1 MTSTR
6 YCDDREESLQWICVK
21 VEMRVGND
29 GERCGFL
36 SKTCFFRDAAVSEN
50 RENRTI
56 CKPGMFIFIFLINN
70 DKEGISYE
78 K

>member
-1 MTSTR
+1 
-6 YCDDREESLQWICVK
+6 
-21 VEMRVGND
+21 MRVGND
-29 GERCGFL
+29 GERCDFL
-36 SKTCFFRDAAVSEN
+36 SKAYFFRDSVVSEN

-70 DKEGISYE
+70 DKEGKSYE

>member
-1 MTSTR
+1 M
-6 YCDDREESLQWICVK
+6 K
-21 VEMRVGND
+21 VENEGVD
-29 GERCGFL
+29 GDFL

-70 DKEGISYE
+70 DKEGKSYE

>member
-1 MTSTR
+1 
-6 YCDDREESLQWICVK
+6 
-21 VEMRVGND
+21 MRVGND

-36 SKTCFFRDAAVSEN
+36 SKTCFFRDSAVSEN
-50 RENRTI
+50 CENRTI
-56 CKPGMFIFIFLINN
+56 CKLGMFIFIFLINN

>member
-1 MTSTR
+1 M
-6 YCDDREESLQWICVK
+6 K
-21 VEMRVGND
+21 VVND
-29 GERCGFL
+29 GERCDFL
-36 SKTCFFRDAAVSEN
+36 SKTNFLRDAAVSEN
-50 RENRTI
+50 CENRTI

>member
-1 MTSTR
+1 M
-6 YCDDREESLQWICVK
+6 K
-21 VEMRVGND
+21 VENE
-29 GERCGFL
+29 GENGTFL
-36 SKTCFFRDAAVSEN
+36 SETYFFRDSAVSEN
-50 RENRTI
+50 SENRTI

>member
-1 MTSTR
+1 MM
-6 YCDDREESLQWICVK
+6 VK
-21 VEMRVGND
+21 DVD
-29 GERCGFL
+29 FL
-36 SKTCFFRDAAVSEN
+36 SKTCFLEMLPLS
-50 RENRTI
+50 ENRTI

>member
-1 MTSTR
+1 M
-6 YCDDREESLQWICVK
+6 K
-21 VEMRVGND
+21 VENEGVD
-29 GERCGFL
+29 GDFL
-36 SKTCFFRDAAVSEN
+36 SRIGFFRESAVSEN

-56 CKPGMFIFIFLINN
+56 CKLGMFIFIFLINN

>member
-1 MTSTR
+1 MM
-6 YCDDREESLQWICVK
+6 L
-21 VEMRVGND
+21 GNE
-29 GERCGFL
+29 GENGTFL

>member
-1 MTSTR
+1 
-6 YCDDREESLQWICVK
+6 
-21 VEMRVGND
+21 MRVGND
-29 GERCGFL
+29 GERCDFL

-56 CKPGMFIFIFLINN
+56 CKLGMFIFIFLINN